1 MKKKI
6 IIKVFIAIG
15 IILLII
21 GILDAL
27 SLFGESFPTFYIFLL
42 VGILLIVIPALSL
55 DSNEPLKIKF
65 NHGKSRYRPK
75 YDDLYVD
82 VKQNLDNENRN
93 VLNNDD
99 VICPKCKA
107 INESEDIICKVCG
120 NALKIKKCKYCGKE
134 MEAFFTHCINCGKQ
148 LEK

>member
-1 MKKKI
+1 MKNKV

-27 SLFGESFPTFYIFLL
+27 SLFGKNFPAFYIFLL
-42 VGILLIVIPALSL
+42 VGILFIVIPALSL

-82 VKQNLDNENRN
+82 VKQNLDNENR
-93 VLNNDD
+93 
-99 VICPKCKA
+99 
-107 INESEDIICKVCG
+107 S
-120 NALKIKKCKYCGKE
+120 IK
-134 MEAFFTHCINCGKQ
+134 
-148 LEK
+148 